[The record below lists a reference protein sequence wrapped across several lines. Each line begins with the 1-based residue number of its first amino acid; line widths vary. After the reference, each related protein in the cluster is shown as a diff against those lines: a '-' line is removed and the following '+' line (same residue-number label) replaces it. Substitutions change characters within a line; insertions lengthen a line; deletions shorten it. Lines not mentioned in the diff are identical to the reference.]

1 MKKDTNQEIIIHK
14 NQSSIFD
21 IIGGEEVS
29 AQIKPSKEFNILEFD
44 RDKFANFD
52 LIQFGKN
59 QYIDV
64 VFGFKYDLSK
74 VSLYLKTSSER
85 FVSHDTSEHN
95 SFYEFIR
102 ISEPEV
108 KEESNS
114 KAHGSFLFDTG
125 LAIVKKI
132 DHEFDEDE
140 VDTSSFKEMFE
151 AMSKL

>member
-1 MKKDTNQEIIIHK
+1 MKKDVNQEIIIHK

-21 IIGGEEVS
+21 ILGKEEDDKTD
-29 AQIKPSKEFNILEFD
+29 KPKEFNILEFD
-44 RDKFANFD
+44 RDKFSNFD

-59 QYIDV
+59 QYIAV
-64 VFGFKYDLSK
+64 EFGLKYDLSK
-74 VSLYLKTSSER
+74 VSLYLKTSDKR

-95 SFYEFIR
+95 SFYEFIK
-102 ISEPEV
+102 ISEPESG
-108 KEESNS
+108 ETTE
-114 KAHGSFLFDTG
+114 ALYGSFLFDTG

>member
-1 MKKDTNQEIIIHK
+1 MKKDVNQEIIIHK
-14 NQSSIFD
+14 NQSNIFD
-21 IIGGEEVS
+21 IIGKEEDNNVKK
-29 AQIKPSKEFNILEFD
+29 AKEFNILEFD
-44 RDKFANFD
+44 RDKFSNFD

-59 QYIDV
+59 QYIAV
-64 VFGFKYDLSK
+64 EFGFKYDLSK
-74 VSLYLKTSSER
+74 VSLYLKTSDKR

-95 SFYEFIR
+95 SFYEFKR
-102 ISEPEV
+102 ISEEEA
-108 KEESNS
+108 KETTE
-114 KAHGSFLFDTG
+114 AVYGSFLFDTG

>member
-1 MKKDTNQEIIIHK
+1 MKKDVNQEIIIHK
-14 NQSSIFD
+14 NQSNIFD
-21 IIGGEEVS
+21 IIGKEEDNNV
-29 AQIKPSKEFNILEFD
+29 KKVKEFNILEFD
-44 RDKFANFD
+44 RDKFSNFD

-59 QYIDV
+59 QYIAV
-64 VFGFKYDLSK
+64 EFGFKYDLSK
-74 VSLYLKTSSER
+74 VSLYLKTSDKR

-95 SFYEFIR
+95 SFYEFIK
-102 ISEPEV
+102 ISEPES
-108 KEESNS
+108 EETTE
-114 KAHGSFLFDTG
+114 AVYGSFLFDTG

>member
-1 MKKDTNQEIIIHK
+1 MKKDVNQEIIIHK
-14 NQSSIFD
+14 NQSNIFD
-21 IIGGEEVS
+21 IIGKEEDNNV
-29 AQIKPSKEFNILEFD
+29 KKVKEFNILEFD
-44 RDKFANFD
+44 RDKFSNFD

-59 QYIDV
+59 QYIAV
-64 VFGFKYDLSK
+64 EFGFKYDLSK
-74 VSLYLKTSSER
+74 VSLYLKTSDKR

-102 ISEPEV
+102 ISEEEA
-108 KEESNS
+108 KETIE
-114 KAHGSFLFDTG
+114 AAYGSFLFDTG

>member
-1 MKKDTNQEIIIHK
+1 MKKDVEQEIIIHK
-14 NQSSIFD
+14 NQSNIFD
-21 IIGGEEVS
+21 IIGKEEDNNV
-29 AQIKPSKEFNILEFD
+29 KKVKEFNILEFD
-44 RDKFANFD
+44 RDKFSNFD

-59 QYIDV
+59 QYIAV
-64 VFGFKYDLSK
+64 EFGFKYDLSK
-74 VSLYLKTSSER
+74 VSLYLKTSDKR

-102 ISEPEV
+102 ISEEDETTEAV
-108 KEESNS
+108 Y
-114 KAHGSFLFDTG
+114 GSFLFDTG

-132 DHEFDEDE
+132 DHKFDEDE

>member
-14 NQSSIFD
+14 NQSNIFD
-21 IIGGEEVS
+21 IIGGEESVK
-29 AQIKPSKEFNILEFD
+29 AKPSKEFNILEFD
-44 RDKFANFD
+44 RDKFSNFD

-59 QYIDV
+59 QYISV
-64 VFGFKYDLSK
+64 EFGFKYDLAK
-74 VSLYLKTSSER
+74 VSLYLKTSDKR

-102 ISEPEV
+102 FPEPENV
-108 KEESNS
+108 HEDV
-114 KAHGSFLFDTG
+114 GVYDSFLFDTC
-125 LAIVKKI
+125 LATMKKI
-132 DHEFDEDE
+132 DYKFDEDK

>member
-1 MKKDTNQEIIIHK
+1 MKKDVNQEIIIHK
-14 NQSSIFD
+14 NQSNIFD

-44 RDKFANFD
+44 RDKFSNFD

-59 QYIDV
+59 QYIAV
-64 VFGFKYDLSK
+64 EFGLKYDLSK
-74 VSLYLKTSSER
+74 VSLYLKTSDKR

-102 ISEPEV
+102 ISEPEC
-108 KEESNS
+108 EETTE
-114 KAHGSFLFDTG
+114 AVYGSFLFDTG

-132 DHEFDEDE
+132 DHKFDEDE

>member
-1 MKKDTNQEIIIHK
+1 MKKDVNQEIIIHK
-14 NQSSIFD
+14 NQSNIFD
-21 IIGGEEVS
+21 IIGKEEDNSVKK
-29 AQIKPSKEFNILEFD
+29 AKEFNILEFD
-44 RDKFANFD
+44 RDKFSNFD

-59 QYIDV
+59 QYIAV
-64 VFGFKYDLSK
+64 EFGFKYDLSK
-74 VSLYLKTSSER
+74 VSLYLKTSDKR

-102 ISEPEV
+102 ISEEEI
-108 KEESNS
+108 KESNS
-114 KAHGSFLFDTG
+114 KAYGSFLFDTG

-140 VDTSSFKEMFE
+140 VDTSSFKKMFE

>member
-1 MKKDTNQEIIIHK
+1 MKKDVNQEIIIHK
-14 NQSSIFD
+14 NQSNIFD
-21 IIGGEEVS
+21 IIGKEEDNSVKK
-29 AQIKPSKEFNILEFD
+29 AKEFNILEFD
-44 RDKFANFD
+44 RDKFSNFD

-59 QYIDV
+59 QYIAV
-64 VFGFKYDLSK
+64 EFGFKYDLSK
-74 VSLYLKTSSER
+74 VSLYLKTSDKR

-102 ISEPEV
+102 ISEEEI
-108 KEESNS
+108 KESNS
-114 KAHGSFLFDTG
+114 KAYGSFLFDTG

-132 DHEFDEDE
+132 DHKFDEDE

>member
-1 MKKDTNQEIIIHK
+1 MKKDVNQEIIIHK
-14 NQSSIFD
+14 NQSNIFD
-21 IIGGEEVS
+21 IIGKEEDNNV
-29 AQIKPSKEFNILEFD
+29 KKVKEFNILEFD
-44 RDKFANFD
+44 RDKFSNFD

-59 QYIDV
+59 QYIAV
-64 VFGFKYDLSK
+64 EFGFKYDLSK
-74 VSLYLKTSSER
+74 VSLYLKTSDKR

-95 SFYEFIR
+95 SFYEFKR
-102 ISEPEV
+102 ISEEEA
-108 KEESNS
+108 KETNE
-114 KAHGSFLFDTG
+114 AVYGSFLFDTG

>member
-1 MKKDTNQEIIIHK
+1 MKKDVNEEIIIHK
-14 NQSSIFD
+14 NQSNIFD
-21 IIGGEEVS
+21 IIGKEEDNNV
-29 AQIKPSKEFNILEFD
+29 KKVKEFNILEFD
-44 RDKFANFD
+44 RDKFSNFD

-59 QYIDV
+59 QYIAV
-64 VFGFKYDLSK
+64 EFGFKYDLSK
-74 VSLYLKTSSER
+74 VSLYLKTSNKR

-95 SFYEFIR
+95 SFYEFKR
-102 ISEPEV
+102 ISEEEA
-108 KEESNS
+108 KETIE
-114 KAHGSFLFDTG
+114 AVHGSFLFDTG

>member
-1 MKKDTNQEIIIHK
+1 MKKDVNQEIIIHK
-14 NQSSIFD
+14 NQSNIFD
-21 IIGGEEVS
+21 IIGKEEDNNV
-29 AQIKPSKEFNILEFD
+29 KKVKEFNILEFD
-44 RDKFANFD
+44 RDKFSNFD

-59 QYIDV
+59 QYIAV
-64 VFGFKYDLSK
+64 EFGFKYDLSK
-74 VSLYLKTSSER
+74 VSLYLKTSDKR

-95 SFYEFIR
+95 SFYEFKR
-102 ISEPEV
+102 ISEEEA
-108 KEESNS
+108 KETIE
-114 KAHGSFLFDTG
+114 AAYGSFLFDTG

>member
-1 MKKDTNQEIIIHK
+1 MKKDVNQEIIIHK
-14 NQSSIFD
+14 NQSNIFD
-21 IIGGEEVS
+21 IIGKEEDNNV
-29 AQIKPSKEFNILEFD
+29 KKVKEFNILEFD
-44 RDKFANFD
+44 RDKFSNFD

-59 QYIDV
+59 QYIAV
-64 VFGFKYDLSK
+64 EFGFKYDLSK
-74 VSLYLKTSSER
+74 VSLYLKTSDKR

-102 ISEPEV
+102 ISEEEI
-108 KEESNS
+108 KESNS
-114 KAHGSFLFDTG
+114 KAYGSFLFDTG

>member
-1 MKKDTNQEIIIHK
+1 MKKDVDQEIIIHK
-14 NQSSIFD
+14 NQSNIFD
-21 IIGGEEVS
+21 IIGKEEDNNV
-29 AQIKPSKEFNILEFD
+29 KKVKEFNILEFD
-44 RDKFANFD
+44 RDKFSNFD

-59 QYIDV
+59 QYIAV
-64 VFGFKYDLSK
+64 EFGFKYDLSK
-74 VSLYLKTSSER
+74 VSLYLKTSDKR

-102 ISEPEV
+102 ISEEEA
-108 KEESNS
+108 KETIESVYC
-114 KAHGSFLFDTG
+114 SFLFDTG

-132 DHEFDEDE
+132 DHKFDEDE

>member
-14 NQSSIFD
+14 NQSNIFD
-21 IIGGEEVS
+21 IIGGEVS
-29 AQIKPSKEFNILEFD
+29 AQFKPSKEFNVLKFD
-44 RDKFANFD
+44 RDKFSNFD

-59 QYIDV
+59 QYIAV
-64 VFGFKYDLSK
+64 KFGFKYDLSK

-85 FVSHDTSEHN
+85 FVAYDTQYN
-95 SFYEFIR
+95 SFCEFIR

-108 KEESNS
+108 KESNS
-114 KAHGSFLFDTG
+114 KAYGSFLFDTN
-125 LAIVKKI
+125 LAIVNKI
-132 DHEFDEDE
+132 DYKFDEDE